1 MATSTARSP
10 PSRRISTSLTASTAT
25 SIARGATARSA
36 VSPKVHASL
45 NGVGRRGSTS
55 KTSPPSNQDGETA
68 SREGLVAALKRETEE
83 KEELLVRIQNK
94 EQGLT
99 ELTAENANLGTALSA
114 AETRLAELYSD
125 QARVEEETVAR
136 LELVDRLRAQVQ
148 ELEREKR
155 DVFRR
160 YNEQTA
166 TFDAERQSFYDNEQ
180 HLKSR
185 IQSLV
190 QARKTAE
197 VHQNLPVSREE
208 DNTVSEIEESSEEPK
223 VISQPL
229 DTTQP
234 SDSDNENEPAEMTS
248 LRLELSTL
256 STSYASLQNTV
267 QHLSSQLLDLKRVNN
282 QLQEENESYNILL
295 REKTLNGQFDI
306 LRTVGTKESD
316 EGSVEEEEDLDSED
330 HETEDR
336 SSLRSVDK
344 APLDRVDEL
353 AEDMDSG
360 VYGEEQD
367 SDGAILNDVGS
378 VSSADNRERSRRMG
392 RGGRRVAASS
402 RSPAPKGESL
412 ADLPVAGPGL
422 DLAAELGRAENQA
435 ILEGRADPADSRDRS
450 VINPKAKRGKHESI
464 DRKVSN
470 AKLDSNPS
478 GSSGGD
484 IDALRSEVKSLK
496 DANKAL
502 SLYASK
508 IIDRIIA
515 QEGFEHV
522 LAADYEKPP
531 PSPVKKQSPKK
542 IEEAEPKKK
551 ARPQSAIFGLTFP
564 SAEPTQLSPE
574 HLQSAA
580 PPTPV
585 EITPTTRTQR
595 RSMSFDWKS
604 FSMFGGS
611 SEKKPEANP
620 NLRPLSLRPGV
631 SSVVNARKLDTFED
645 EEDRKERE
653 RLNAVMKLMG
663 IEKPQMSAPPS
674 PFIGSPSSSNSPSL
688 GTPSLQSEATSPRPT
703 QPSRFSFFRSR
714 SNTSDNSANSA
725 NSTPITAGPRSNLT
739 AEALEHAEA
748 ETTLAALDERE
759 KALSAEIAKGS
770 NGGFTELPSRR
781 QRGEEWRSR
790 RSKRS
795 GESGS
800 GSTVWSAGMSTHREG
815 DSGDEGARAR

>member
-1 MATSTARSP
+1 MATSAARTPASHRTSSTFTAP
-10 PSRRISTSLTASTAT
+10 TTA

-45 NGVGRRGSTS
+45 NGVSRRGSTS
-55 KTSPPSNQDGETA
+55 KASLSSNQDGETA
-68 SREGLVAALKRETEE
+68 SREGLTAALKRETEE
-83 KEELLVRIQNK
+83 KEELLIRVQNK
-94 EQGLT
+94 EQGLA
-99 ELTAENANLGTALSA
+99 ELTTENINLSANLNA
-114 AETRLAELYSD
+114 AETRLAELYAD
-125 QARVEEETVAR
+125 QARIEEETVAR
-136 LELVDRLRAQVQ
+136 LDLVDRLRAQVQ

-155 DVFRR
+155 EVVRR
-160 YNEQTA
+160 YNEQRR
-166 TFDAERQSFYDNEQ
+166 FDAERQSFYDNEQ

-190 QARKTAE
+190 QARRTTETPHKPGGQEDDGAMSEAE
-197 VHQNLPVSREE
+197 ELQEE
-208 DNTVSEIEESSEEPK
+208 PAALSQLSGTPHSSEMNNTDE
-223 VISQPL
+223 S
-229 DTTQP
+229 
-234 SDSDNENEPAEMTS
+234 AEMTS

-256 STSYASLQNTV
+256 STSYASLQTTV

-282 QLQEENESYNILL
+282 HLQEENESYNILL

-316 EGSVEEEEDLDSED
+316 EGSVEEGEFNEGYEREDQ
-330 HETEDR
+330 
-336 SSLRSVDK
+336 SSLHSADRT
-344 APLDRVDEL
+344 PLDRVDEL

-360 VYGEEQD
+360 VYGEDLEQNAD
-367 SDGAILNDVGS
+367 IQDDVDS
-378 VSSADNRERSRRMG
+378 VSSTANRESGRRMG
-392 RGGRRVAASS
+392 RGGRRVATSS
-402 RSPAPKGESL
+402 RSPAQKGESL

-435 ILEGRADPADSRDRS
+435 ILKGREDVTDSRDRS
-450 VINPKAKRGKHESI
+450 VVNPKGRRGKQKSV
-464 DRKVSN
+464 DQKASDV
-470 AKLDSNPS
+470 KLDSNLLA
-478 GSSGGD
+478 SSGGD
-484 IDALRSEVKSLK
+484 LDALRTEVKSLK

-531 PSPVKKQSPKK
+531 PSPVKKQQPKK
-542 IEEAEPKKK
+542 IEETAPKKK
-551 ARPQSAIFGLTFP
+551 ARPQSAIFGLAFP
-564 SAEPTQLSPE
+564 STEPYPSPSDP
-574 HLQSAA
+574 LQA
-580 PPTPV
+580 PEPMSPIEGSV
-585 EITPTTRTQR
+585 TTRVQR

-611 SEKKPEANP
+611 AEKKPEVNP
-620 NLRPLSLRPGV
+620 NLRPLSLRPGG
-631 SSVVNARKLDTFED
+631 SSVVGARKLDTFED

-663 IEKPQMSAPPS
+663 IEKPQSVPPS
-674 PFIGSPSSSNSPSL
+674 PFLGSPSSSL
-688 GTPSLQSEATSPRPT
+688 GTSSTPNPQSETTSPRT
-703 QPSRFSFFRSR
+703 VQPSRFSFFRSR
-714 SNTSDNSANSA
+714 SNTSDNSVNTTNSL
-725 NSTPITAGPRSNLT
+725 PINACPKSNLT

-759 KALSAEIAKGS
+759 KVLSAEIAKGA
-770 NGGFTELPSRR
+770 NGGFTELPNRR

-790 RSKRS
+790 RSRQS

-815 DSGDEGARAR
+815 DSGDEGNQAR